1 MDIEID
7 PELVEPILEQ
17 EYPQARREIAAFG
30 PVRAYELSQMRH
42 DERLAAAPDA
52 PTLAC
57 KAGCYW
63 CCYFSV
69 DVRAVEVVRILDFVA
84 THFTPEEQARLQQ
97 EVQTNSAVFRPLDEM
112 ERMRRNVKCPFLA
125 AGRCTIY
132 AARPQTCRNYH
143 ATDVAGCQQSF
154 EEPDNFDI
162 EPEFAPLFYQA
173 GGAHVDA
180 FAKALRDEG
189 YEIDAYEINTAIA
202 AALADPQG
210 TRRRFDAKAR
220 ALPALEGSEVP
231 FEFVDD
237 ESGPTSSD

>member
-7 PELVEPILEQ
+7 SDLVDGIIAQ
-17 EYPQARREIAAFG
+17 EYAQARREIAAFG
-30 PVRAYELSQMRH
+30 PVRAFELSQGRH
-42 DERLAAAPDA
+42 DARLAAAPDVN
-52 PTLAC
+52 TLAC

-69 DVRAVEVVRILDFVA
+69 DVRAVEVVRILDFVSQ
-84 THFTPEEQARLQQ
+84 HFSPEQKDLLRR
-97 EVQTNSAVFRPLDEM
+97 EVQTNSTLFANLDEM

-125 AGRCTIY
+125 AGRCSIY

-143 ATDVAGCQQSF
+143 ATNAAGCQKSY

-180 FAKALRDEG
+180 FSKAVRDAG
-189 YEIDAYEINTAIA
+189 YEIDAYEINSAFVR
-202 AALADPQG
+202 ALADPQA
-210 TRRRFDAKAR
+210 TRDRFEAKTR
-220 ALPALEGSEVP
+220 ALPTVDGMEAP
-231 FEFVDD
+231 FEFIDD
-237 ESGPTSSD
+237 EEAQDGD